1 MTALRLVTSRRF
13 VRCLNRCGSD
23 PIEVRD
29 RPQNFA
35 AMSEQNA
42 EVLEI
47 LLRQIADDREV
58 NGVVGEALGV
68 LGQAE
73 LFEPVR
79 DLLHRDSASYSPP
92 LIVGLLHLQPAKEWH
107 HVHPPIGG
115 QHGCACPSVRCPSWL
130 RGGHPAMSPR
140 CPNYPQKRS

>member
-1 MTALRLVTSRRF
+1 MAALGLVPRHRF
-13 VRCLNRCGSD
+13 GGCFNRGRSD
-23 PIEVRD
+23 PIKLRD
-29 RPQNFA
+29 RAQNFA
-35 AMSEQNA
+35 AMPQQNA

-79 DLLHRDSASYSPP
+79 DLLHRDPTPRIYH
-92 LIVGLLHLQPAKEWH
+92 GLTALQDESDREYPKN
-107 HVHPPIGG
+107 
-115 QHGCACPSVRCPSWL
+115 
-130 RGGHPAMSPR
+130 SPR
-140 CPNYPQKRS
+140 VHRWTN